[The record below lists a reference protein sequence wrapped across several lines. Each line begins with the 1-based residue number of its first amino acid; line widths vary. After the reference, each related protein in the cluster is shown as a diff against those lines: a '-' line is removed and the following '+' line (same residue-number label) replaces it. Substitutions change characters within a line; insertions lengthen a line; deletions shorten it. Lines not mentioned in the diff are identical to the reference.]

1 MYDCNTGEILLSRL
15 PTFKREV
22 ASITKMMT
30 FLTVIRLMERFGM
43 NQANK
48 IQIKVSKVGS
58 KVIGTT
64 ANLQENDILSVEQLF
79 YGMMLPSG
87 NDAAFGLAEYFG
99 SILKERKYNKISDDL
114 KLPPNSQFNG
124 SNVKYFL
131 KEMNLLATKL
141 KMHSTFY
148 DSPHGLMNKNNYST
162 ASDVTLLI
170 AECMKIDV
178 YRRVV
183 STKVYETKALCG
195 SPKDGNGAVTFYH
208 WENSNKLLGVLPG
221 ILGCKTGITN
231 AAGPCFAGYYEN
243 KEGTVKLAMVLCHS
257 KTLEHRWDEITA
269 MVEWYKKKYE
279 IK

>member
-43 NQANK
+43 NQVNK

-99 SILKERKYNKISDDL
+99 TILKERKYNKISDDL
-114 KLPPNSQFNG
+114 KLP
-124 SNVKYFL
+124 
-131 KEMNLLATKL
+131 
-141 KMHSTFY
+141 
-148 DSPHGLMNKNNYST
+148 
-162 ASDVTLLI
+162 
-170 AECMKIDV
+170 
-178 YRRVV
+178 
-183 STKVYETKALCG
+183 
-195 SPKDGNGAVTFYH
+195 
-208 WENSNKLLGVLPG
+208 
-221 ILGCKTGITN
+221 
-231 AAGPCFAGYYEN
+231 
-243 KEGTVKLAMVLCHS
+243 
-257 KTLEHRWDEITA
+257 
-269 MVEWYKKKYE
+269 
-279 IK
+279 